1 MLEIDKDMRALMQ
14 RIENGV
20 AFEKYYLGAQPIFH
34 CLKSLNDLVRLA
46 KALDVDFPFSA
57 YAAIQHIPVIEVEFV
72 HLAGLESYP
81 GQLTL
86 LDTPGPNEAGQ
97 PHLQKMLNQQRP
109 ASAVLAVLDYTQ
121 LKSISMKRSVRR
133 FWRWGNRCRCM
144 CWSISS
150 INRIVTVTT
159 PTRCGH

>member
-14 RIENGV
+14 RIENGI

-57 YAAIQHIPVIEVEFV
+57 YAAIEHIPVIEVEFV

-86 LDTPGPNEAGQ
+86 LDT
-97 PHLQKMLNQQRP
+97 
-109 ASAVLAVLDYTQ
+109 LA
-121 LKSISMKRSVRR
+121 K
-133 FWRWGNRCRCM
+133 
-144 CWSISS
+144 
-150 INRIVTVTT
+150 
-159 PTRCGH
+159 

>member
-1 MLEIDKDMRALMQ
+1 M
-14 RIENGV
+14 
-20 AFEKYYLGAQPIFH
+20 
-34 CLKSLNDLVRLA
+34 NDLVRLA

-57 YAAIQHIPVIEVEFV
+57 YAAIEHIPVIEVEFV

-97 PHLQKMLNQQRP
+97 PHLQKMLNQQLAR

-121 LKSISMKRSVRR
+121 LKSISDEEVREAILAV
-133 FWRWGNRCRCM
+133 GNRCRCM